1 MNNKLTN
8 NFDQDTDVFAKLFSN
23 FFSNFFKFATAIAI
37 VGVILSMTL
46 IGAAIYGIYALTQYL
61 NK

>member
-8 NFDQDTDVFAKLFSN
+8 NFDQDTDVFTNFSD
-23 FFSNFFKFATAIAI
+23 FFKLATAIAI
-37 VGVILSMTL
+37 IGSIFLMTL
-46 IGAAIYGIYALTQYL
+46 FVAFFCVSYTLIQYLNQYL

>member
-8 NFDQDTDVFAKLFSN
+8 NSDQDTDVFTKLFSD
-23 FFSNFFKFATAIAI
+23 FFKLATAIAI
-37 VGVILSMTL
+37 IGSIFLMTL
-46 IGAAIYGIYALTQYL
+46 FVALFCVSYTLIQYL

>member
-23 FFSNFFKFATAIAI
+23 FFKFATALAI
-37 VGVILSMTL
+37 IGSIFLMTL
-46 IGAAIYGIYALTQYL
+46 FVAFFCVSYTLIQYLNQYL